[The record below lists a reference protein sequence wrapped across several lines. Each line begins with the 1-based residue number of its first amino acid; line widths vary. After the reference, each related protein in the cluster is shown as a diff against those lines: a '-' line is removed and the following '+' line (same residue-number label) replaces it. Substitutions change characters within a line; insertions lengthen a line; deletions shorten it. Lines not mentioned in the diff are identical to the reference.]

1 MLKGF
6 EGMRISDANWSIVEE
21 YLKNDDRCV
30 LPIGST
36 EQHGYL
42 SLSVDAILSERV
54 SAEAAEPLGI
64 PVFPVL
70 PYGITP
76 YYLSFPGTM
85 SVRASTYMA
94 LIRDLLESLYKTGFR
109 RVLIVNGHGG
119 NSPAMAVTME
129 WMSDHP
135 GTRARF
141 HNWYNA
147 PKTWKKVLEIDPIAT
162 HASWLENFPWTRLA
176 GVQMPTQR
184 KPMVDMSKIKD
195 RGPDGVRQVI
205 GDGNYGGY
213 YQRDDKEMQAIWD
226 VAVEETRALMAG
238 SVWE

>member
-1 MLKGF
+1 ML
-6 EGMRISDANWSIVEE
+6 N
-21 YLKNDDRCV
+21 
-30 LPIGST
+30 
-36 EQHGYL
+36 
-42 SLSVDAILSERV
+42 
-54 SAEAAEPLGI
+54 EAAEPLGV

-162 HASWLENFPWTRLA
+162 HASWLENFPWTRLP
-176 GVQMPTQR
+176 GVEMPTQR

-226 VAVEETRALMAG
+226 VAVEETRALMTG